1 MATSEE
7 RMRILKMVE
16 GGALTPEEAARMLAA
31 LSGAGA
37 GSGSDAADGAP
48 RPGGRR
54 ARFLRIHI
62 EDPKQGR
69 PGGRVNVRLP
79 IAVVG
84 ALTKVVDRYAPPESL
99 QGLDI
104 QDLWKAIEAGEP
116 GRIVDIRGDD
126 GEVVEI
132 TLE

>member
-1 MATSEE
+1 MTTNEE
-7 RMRILKMVE
+7 RMRILNMVE
-16 GGALTPEEAARMLAA
+16 TGKLTPEEAARMLSALGQAGGAESAA
-31 LSGAGA
+31 RQSG
-37 GSGSDAADGAP
+37 P
-48 RPGGRR
+48 R

-99 QGLDI
+99 QGVDI
-104 QDLWKAIEAGEP
+104 SELWRAIEKGEI
-116 GRIVDIRGDD
+116 GRLVDIHGED
-126 GEVVEI
+126 GEIVEI

>member
-1 MATSEE
+1 MATNEE

-16 GGALTPEEAARMLAA
+16 EGKLTPEEAARMLRALGQAGGGESAA
-31 LSGAGA
+31 
-37 GSGSDAADGAP
+37 

-54 ARFLRIHI
+54 ARFLHIHI

-79 IAVVG
+79 IAAVG
-84 ALTKVVDRYAPPESL
+84 MLTKVVDRYAPPEAL
-99 QGLDI
+99 QGV
-104 QDLWKAIEAGEP
+104 DLPELWRAIEQGEI
-116 GRIVDIRGDD
+116 GRLVDIHGED
-126 GEVVEI
+126 GEIVEI

>member
-1 MATSEE
+1 MATNEE

-16 GGALTPEEAARMLAA
+16 DGKLTPEEAARMLTA
-31 LSGAGA
+31 LSGAA
-37 GSGSDAADGAP
+37 DAANGAP
-48 RPGGRR
+48 RLRGPR

-62 EDPKQGR
+62 EDPSNTR

-79 IAVVG
+79 IPVVG
-84 ALTKVVDRYAPPESL
+84 ALARVIDRYAPADAM
-99 QGLDI
+99 QGVDI
-104 QDLWKAIEAGEP
+104 QELWKAIEAGEP
-116 GRIVDIRGDD
+116 GRIVDIHGDE

>member
-1 MATSEE
+1 MATNEE

-16 GGALTPEEAARMLAA
+16 DGKLTPEEAARMLTA
-31 LSGAGA
+31 LSGAA
-37 GSGSDAADGAP
+37 AADAADAAP
-48 RPGGRR
+48 RPRGPR

-62 EDPKQGR
+62 EDPSNKR

-79 IAVVG
+79 IPVVG
-84 ALTKVVDRYAPPESL
+84 ALARVIDRYAPADAM
-99 QGLDI
+99 QGVDI
-104 QDLWKAIEAGEP
+104 QELWKAIEAGEP
-116 GRIVDIRGDD
+116 GRIVDIHGDE